1 MTKKKKGSGK
11 TRTLNTEENRLLL
24 LRLGKTHMNKV
35 AAACGV
41 SDDVIMRMR
50 DRSGTFRLST
60 IAKVLKGLKGF
71 EKKSVATQ
79 PSVPAINGWPR
90 DFTSILASFENAGGS
105 AQVRSARARPEDVKR
120 FYSYHRGILAREA
133 DRAKDED
140 TRSRVL
146 NEILEIRSDYS
157 AYLKGE
163 RAKPAVDHPEH
174 YGGKDNPYEAIKVI
188 EAWDRNFN
196 LGNAAKYIS
205 RAGKKGCSKEDLE
218 KAVWYLKRELERRSS

>member
-1 MTKKKKGSGK
+1 MTKKKRGSGK

-50 DRSGTFRLST
+50 DRSGTFRLGT
-60 IAKVLKGLKGF
+60 IEKVLNGLKGF

-79 PSVPAINGWPR
+79 PSVPAINGAPR
-90 DFTSILASFENAGGS
+90 DFTRILADFEGS
-105 AQVRSARARPEDVKR
+105 PIKASPVVE
-120 FYSYHRGILAREA
+120 
-133 DRAKDED
+133 
-140 TRSRVL
+140 
-146 NEILEIRSDYS
+146 
-157 AYLKGE
+157 
-163 RAKPAVDHPEH
+163 AVDHPEH

-188 EAWDRNFN
+188 EAWDLNFN

-205 RAGKKGCSKEDLE
+205 RAGKKGCPREDLE
-218 KAVWYLKRELERRSS
+218 KAIWYLKRELGRRSS